1 MNRRDRRVALEV
13 VIEGLRA
20 GNRACA
26 REYPLARRVQMVRDL
41 CNVVDG
47 AHGHGLSHPN
57 LCASNVLLDD
67 CGRIFVRG
75 WIESDSPALAE
86 ADVHALG
93 ALAYELL
100 TLGSER
106 GALAA
111 VVQRA
116 LDRSSRRVQA
126 ATRVTRGPADDAIP
140 RARLVEPP
148 LRVERL
154 GYAAL
159 VAAMATAIAFGPLWA
174 AVGMGVLLLP
184 FLLGDR
190 RAR

>member
-1 MNRRDRRVALEV
+1 VNRRDRRVRLDA

-20 GNRACA
+20 GNGACA

-57 LCASNVLLDD
+57 LSASSVLVDD

-93 ALAYELL
+93 AIAYELL

-116 LDRSSRRVQA
+116 LDRSSRRLRA
-126 ATRVTRGPADDAIP
+126 ATLVDRGPAGDGVP

-148 LRVERL
+148 RVDRI

-184 FLLGDR
+184 FFLGDR